1 MQSHTP
7 AERSRHV
14 CMKESRGVQYICA
27 HAQSYAKKAKKNS
40 GRPRSAA
47 GRIGL
52 CLGLL
57 LGAFAV
63 GRAQSTIVSTASDDI
78 HFGIQAGGGV
88 HTAYPAKGTPWT
100 FEKPKTKVGFSGS
113 AFFEWD
119 FAKSRQWFL
128 HLELGVGSATLQAKG
143 HSADTA
149 YGDFDIKAD
158 YIDLVPAVGVGY
170 RFWPRTSTMNL
181 TLLACVVGNFPSN
194 RGGEPYISVNRQNLP
209 DHPWLNSMGLRLEC
223 GLHYAFACLAL
234 RYEHEL
240 LPIMR
245 VSGQKFTMGHFE
257 FLLRFT
263 IF

>member
-7 AERSRHV
+7 AERSHHV
-14 CMKESRGVQYICA
+14 CMKVGRGVQYICA

-47 GRIGL
+47 GRILLCFCMLFGL
-52 CLGLL
+52 
-57 LGAFAV
+57 FAV

-88 HTAYPAKGTPWT
+88 HTTYPAKGTPWT

-149 YGDFDIKAD
+149 YGDFDIKAG
-158 YIDLVPAVGVGY
+158 YVDLVPAVGVGY

-194 RGGEPYISVNRQNLP
+194 RGSEPYISINRQNVP
-209 DHPWLNSMGLRLEC
+209 DQPWLNSMGLRLEC